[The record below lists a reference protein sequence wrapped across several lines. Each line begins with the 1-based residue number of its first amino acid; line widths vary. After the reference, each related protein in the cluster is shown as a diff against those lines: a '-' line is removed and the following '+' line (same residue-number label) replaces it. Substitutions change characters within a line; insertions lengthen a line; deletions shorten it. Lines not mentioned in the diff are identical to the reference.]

1 MFSSFLGKG
10 KKSEGSPKKDALDTR
25 GLEVVEDDPDT
36 TWGLWAQAVAE
47 QESRSSDD
55 ISPHSSMPDA
65 TPFFETT
72 QQVGSLAIDP
82 HDLEVPGAE
91 ASQGQTPGQRADEA
105 LQMVELHHHRIA
117 STIRTLWGRKEC
129 TEYISK
135 LIMDGGDNHGKA
147 RIGFNQDAAAAM
159 MVMSDVHDELF
170 GITQSRNDAG
180 FGDFSVRTGYD
191 GRR

>member
-25 GLEVVEDDPDT
+25 GLEVVEDDTDT
-36 TWGLWAQAVAE
+36 TWGLWEEAVAE
-47 QESRSSDD
+47 QESRFGAEY
-55 ISPHSSMPDA
+55 PPTQSMPGAPADFQA
-65 TPFFETT
+65 T
-72 QQVGSLAIDP
+72 QQAGFFAIDLR
-82 HDLEVPGAE
+82 DLDVPTAE
-91 ASQGQTPGQRADEA
+91 PSQGQTHGQRKDEA

-129 TEYISK
+129 SEYISK
-135 LIMDGGDNHGKA
+135 LIMDGGDNNGKA

-159 MVMSDVHDELF
+159 MVLSDVHDELF
-170 GITQSRNDAG
+170 GARPSDSGAG

-191 GRR
+191 GQR